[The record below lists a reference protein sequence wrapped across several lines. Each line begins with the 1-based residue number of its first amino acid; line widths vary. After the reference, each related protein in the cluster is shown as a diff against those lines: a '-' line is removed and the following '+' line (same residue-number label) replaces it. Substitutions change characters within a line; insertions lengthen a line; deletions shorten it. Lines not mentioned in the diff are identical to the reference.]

1 MKTKAGAHADENA
14 DYVPT
19 YEMPQLFRWNRYWL
33 EIKRSKTT
41 QMMAHHGAH
50 VAATIYVT

>member
-1 MKTKAGAHADENA
+1 MNLKPKVVDDIA

-19 YEMPQLFRWNRYWL
+19 YEMPQLFRWNGYWL

-41 QMMAHHGAH
+41 QMMHHGNAH